1 MRRRRK
7 REMESPEI
15 MLSPM
20 IDMIFLLLVF
30 FIVSTMYMSE
40 VKTIPIR
47 LPQARHSE
55 NVSKS
60 DFNVSIKSD
69 GSLYLDEN
77 PIEMDL
83 LVQNAAAESKRDS
96 SFSVIIRADDDAPY
110 KTIIQLMDK
119 MKGAGV
125 TRFGLATDSGAGGYK

>member
-7 REMESPEI
+7 RVMKSPEI

-47 LPQARHSE
+47 LPVAR
-55 NVSKS
+55 
-60 DFNVSIKSD
+60 
-69 GSLYLDEN
+69 
-77 PIEMDL
+77 
-83 LVQNAAAESKRDS
+83 
-96 SFSVIIRADDDAPY
+96 IRRMSARA
-110 KTIIQLMDK
+110 TLM
-119 MKGAGV
+119 
-125 TRFGLATDSGAGGYK
+125 